1 MRSILVHADRG
12 KGMTARLDTALAIA
26 RAHSGHVTLLID
38 TPVERFVT
46 GDPFGGVFVA
56 TELLKQALSDDTALA
71 EQVLESLRNEDVPYD
86 VVQFELRPVEA
97 FAAAGRFADLIVV
110 SRDTD
115 FAGDLALATRAPVLA
130 LGPGQALL
138 HPPASV
144 CIAWDGGEEAAAA
157 MRLAVP
163 LIAGA
168 EAVHVLS
175 VGSDPGEFPATDAL
189 RYLSRHGIKAELVEL
204 PRKGSIEETL
214 LDAACERG
222 ADLLVMGAYSHTRM
236 RELLFGGVTR
246 FFLSEPTAPALFL
259 AH

>member
-12 KGMTARLDTALAIA
+12 TGMTARLESALAIA
-26 RAHSGHVTLLID
+26 RAHDGHVTLLID
-38 TPVERFVT
+38 TPVEQFVT
-46 GDPFGGVFVA
+46 SDPFGGVFVA
-56 TELLKQALSDDTALA
+56 TDMLKQALADDTVLA
-71 EQVLESLRNEDVPYD
+71 EQVLESLKNEDVPYD
-86 VVQFELRPVEA
+86 VVQFELRPVDA

-110 SRDTD
+110 GRDND
-115 FAGDLALATRAPVLA
+115 FVGDLTLATRAPVLA
-130 LGPGQALL
+130 LGAGQSLA
-138 HPPASV
+138 HPLTSV

-157 MRLAVP
+157 LRLAVP

-168 EAVHVLS
+168 EAVHVLTVS
-175 VGSDPGEFPATDAL
+175 SDPGEFPATDAL

-214 LDAACERG
+214 LDAASERG
-222 ADLLVMGAYSHTRM
+222 ADLIVMGSYSHSRM

-246 FFLSEPTAPALFL
+246 FFLAEPTAPALFL